1 MRSTP
6 RNTSAP
12 CEQLQSRRLSAAAL
26 RAAVAPKFARAY
38 THGVAPKFARAY
50 THGRERAALR
60 AAATSGASGG
70 RAFLPQEM
78 MAVVDL
84 FHTHASRVDGE
95 EVLDPAQLKALL
107 GAIGERPS
115 DAELARLFELADLDS
130 NGTIDLSEFLAAAD
144 QVLGGSP
151 ARYVL
156 VVGGPGS
163 GKGVLCERLVREC
176 GVGHVSCG
184 ELLRDEVRADTPLGR
199 DCDAIMRRGGLVPS
213 VVITTLLRRRTRAF
227 GGRRL
232 LLDGFPRS
240 PQNAL
245 DFERGCASPSSRCS

>member
-1 MRSTP
+1 
-6 RNTSAP
+6 
-12 CEQLQSRRLSAAAL
+12 
-26 RAAVAPKFARAY
+26 
-38 THGVAPKFARAY
+38 
-50 THGRERAALR
+50 
-60 AAATSGASGG
+60 
-70 RAFLPQEM
+70 

-213 VVITTLLRRRTRAF
+213 VVITMPAGGRAPSAAAGCCSTASRARRRTRSTLSA
-227 GGRRL
+227 
-232 LLDGFPRS
+232 S
-240 PQNAL
+240 A
-245 DFERGCASPSSRCS
+245 ASPSSRCS